1 MTEARA
7 AYNPTGQSEDEH
19 RAHLLGQAQAANLG
33 FHTYSIEA
41 LQIEHA
47 RCLRKAHAVPE
58 LEMREAW
65 LCRAAVVEQ
74 MLGERE
80 AVVV

>member
-1 MTEARA
+1 MTPWPPAKVDRF
-7 AYNPTGQSEDEH
+7 
-19 RAHLLGQAQAANLG
+19 RRG
-33 FHTYSIEA
+33 FKTYSIEA
-41 LQIEHA
+41 LQVEHA

-65 LCRAAVVEQ
+65 LNRAAVVED

-80 AVVV
+80 AVVA